1 MTAKQKEFIDQVGTA
16 AQKYYNEYKILPSLV
31 IAMAIKESGWGVS
44 QLAAKNHNYFGMKWN
59 TKCGTA
65 WVEYNT
71 KEYDKTTGKYIT
83 IKAKFR
89 SYDTM
94 DAGIKG
100 FYDFISGYKRY
111 SNLIGE
117 TDPRTACTKIAADG
131 WATAPNYGVSLYNDY
146 VVKYNLTDYD
156 KSASGTPEVPD
167 DPDVK
172 PYYKKGAVY
181 TTSVNLYIRYLPG
194 GIKKKMYQITANAKI
209 NSYQDQY
216 GDAILRAGTRV
227 TCLDVVNDGKSV
239 WLEIPSG
246 YICAITSSGKIYVK

>member
-1 MTAKQKEFIDQVGTA
+1 MTNDQIEFIKQIGTA
-16 AQKYYNEYKILPSLV
+16 AQHYYNEYNILPSLV
-31 IAMAIKESGWGVS
+31 ISMAIKESGWGKS

-65 WVEYNT
+65 YVEYNT

-89 SYDTM
+89 SYPTM
-94 DAGIKG
+94 EEGIKG

-117 TDPRTACTKIAADG
+117 TDARTACIKVAADG

-146 VVKYNLTDYD
+146 VLKYDLTIYD
-156 KSASGTPEVPD
+156 NAASG

-172 PYYKKGAVY
+172 PYYMKGKVY
-181 TTSVNLYIRYLPG
+181 TTDVNLYIRYTPNGL
-194 GIKKKMYQITANAKI
+194 KKKMYQITANAKI
-209 NSYQDQY
+209 NSYQDPY
-216 GDAILRAGTRV
+216 GDAVLRSGTRV

-246 YICAITSSGKIYVK
+246 YVCAVTSSGKVYIK